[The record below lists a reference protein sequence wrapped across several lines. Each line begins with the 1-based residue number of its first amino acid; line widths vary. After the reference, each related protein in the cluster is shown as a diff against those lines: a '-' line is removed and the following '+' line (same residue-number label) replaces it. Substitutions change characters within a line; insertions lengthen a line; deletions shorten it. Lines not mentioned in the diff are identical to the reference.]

1 MKGQQCPRKDTV
13 ETGAGTVGYRPRPV
27 VLAIDDEPGVRE
39 SLQLIL
45 QEEFEVL
52 EAADGASALAL
63 LGERQVDVALLDVRM
78 PGEPGSAV
86 LPKILAIDDTKTLLS
101 LLSMTL
107 RNAGHEVAEAENG
120 EEGLTRF
127 DQFKP
132 DLVITDL
139 NMPIMDGIEFTRA
152 CRSRPAGQNTP
163 IIVLTTENGA
173 EIKAEGRRAGASAWM
188 VKPFEP
194 NTLLG
199 LVARYQN

>member
-1 MKGQQCPRKDTV
+1 MTASILTV
-13 ETGAGTVGYRPRPV
+13 DDSPSLRMAIRIALTGAGYQVTEAG
-27 VLAIDDEPGVRE
+27 DGV
-39 SLQLIL
+39 
-45 QEEFEVL
+45 
-52 EAADGASALAL
+52 
-63 LGERQVDVALLDVRM
+63 
-78 PGEPGSAV
+78 
-86 LPKILAIDDTKTLLS
+86 
-101 LLSMTL
+101 
-107 RNAGHEVAEAENG
+107 
-120 EEGLTRF
+120 EGLGKANGAKF
-127 DQFKP
+127 DMI
-132 DLVITDL
+132 ITDL

>member
-1 MKGQQCPRKDTV
+1 MSARILTV
-13 ETGAGTVGYRPRPV
+13 
-27 VLAIDDEPGVRE
+27 DD
-39 SLQLIL
+39 S
-45 QEEFEVL
+45 
-52 EAADGASALAL
+52 ASIRLTT
-63 LGERQVDVALLDVRM
+63 RVAL
-78 PGEPGSAV
+78 S
-86 LPKILAIDDTKTLLS
+86 
-101 LLSMTL
+101 
-107 RNAGHEVAEAENG
+107 NAGYDVTEAVHG
-120 EEGLTRF
+120 QEGLDKAKADSF
-127 DQFKP
+127 D
-132 DLVITDL
+132 LIVTDL

>member
-1 MKGQQCPRKDTV
+1 M
-13 ETGAGTVGYRPRPV
+13 
-27 VLAIDDEPGVRE
+27 
-39 SLQLIL
+39 
-45 QEEFEVL
+45 
-52 EAADGASALAL
+52 
-63 LGERQVDVALLDVRM
+63 
-78 PGEPGSAV
+78 
-86 LPKILAIDDTKTLLS
+86 KILAIADTKTLLS

-152 CRSRPAGQNTP
+152 CRARPAGQNTP